1 MAHRAKRLL
10 VASAMVTGLVAVL
23 PAAPATAMAPCQVRS
38 VSTIQGGQTNVIA
51 GAYTTSGAL
60 DVSLTCGITAYGV
73 TYARVTEKVPGPAAT
88 VAGTANWG
96 GNFSPCHEIRVTYI
110 DGRPDYVSDSCP

>member
-1 MAHRAKRLL
+1 MLHRTKRVLAASAL
-10 VASAMVTGLVAVL
+10 VAGLFVVL

-38 VSTIQGGQTNVIA
+38 VSTIQGGQTNVIV

-60 DVSLTCGITAYGV
+60 DVSLTCGITAFGV
-73 TYARVTEKVPGPAAT
+73 TYARVTEKVPGPVAA

-96 GNFSPCHEIRVTYI
+96 GHFSPCHEIRVTYV
-110 DGRPDYVSDSCP
+110 DGRPDYVSDTCP